1 MVSCKQF
8 SRQLDYACNVSAISC
23 GYFVSS
29 KKGRF
34 FNLLNRTVKPCFD
47 IFLMF
52 LAGLRFFTC
61 YDNNVIRII
70 NMFMK
75 MKTRNSDQCLKNV
88 KFSLVLTVNHDL
100 VWPSTV

>member
-1 MVSCKQF
+1 
-8 SRQLDYACNVSAISC
+8 
-23 GYFVSS
+23 
-29 KKGRF
+29 
-34 FNLLNRTVKPCFD
+34 
-47 IFLMF
+47 MF

-100 VWPSTV
+100 VWPSTVWGLKNDWSIGLNPTTRSWELI